1 MKTLA
6 CVRCSGE
13 GAAAVAGIFT
23 RQDVVGR
30 VVLPGV
36 GLEEPVGT
44 VMTSPVLTASAD
56 ETVADAM
63 LRMAERTIRHLPVV
77 RDSELIGVVTERDL
91 FALQRRSLRQIGD
104 SIRVARTT
112 QTLRQAADDIREW
125 SLSLVAQGVSPEFVT
140 GLISRLNGPGARHRP
155 GDLVLARAGQR
166 GAARADDRHRSGQ
179 WADRRADVPYPD
191 RATAHVCASGQP
203 GAR

>member
-1 MKTLA
+1 
-6 CVRCSGE
+6 
-13 GAAAVAGIFT
+13 
-23 RQDVVGR
+23 
-30 VVLPGV
+30 
-36 GLEEPVGT
+36 
-44 VMTSPVLTASAD
+44 MTSPVLTASAD

-140 GLISRLNGPGARHRP
+140 GLISRLNDQLTGRLLALTAQAHDIDLATMCWLALGSEGRQEQTIATDIMRRH
-155 GDLVLARAGQR
+155 GG
-166 GAARADDRHRSGQ
+166 
-179 WADRRADVPYPD
+179 RRV
-191 RATAHVCASGQP
+191 HVHQVH
-203 GAR
+203 